1 MTTETTYNV
10 LDLFCGCGGL
20 SLGFE
25 QAGFHVLLGIDIW
38 EDALKTYKHN
48 HTSSRTLCA
57 DMSSLTG
64 KEVADIINGEKV
76 DVIIGGPPC
85 QGFSIAGKR
94 IVDDERNKLYKG
106 FVRMVEYFKPKAFV
120 MENVPNILSIGNGVV
135 KDTIIRDFESL
146 GYTVAVKVL
155 LASDYGVPQNRRR
168 AIFVGLRGGNEF
180 IFPIPFNT
188 KKVTAEEALSDLPE
202 HTVDD
207 GGAYPFP
214 PLSQYQQLMRSK
226 SNCLYNHQT
235 TTHNQKTID
244 IISLVPDGGNYKDLP
259 VELQST
265 RKVHIAWTRL
275 CSTKPSFTI
284 DTGHN
289 HHFHYLYNRVPTVRE
304 SARLQSF
311 PDIFVFLGNKGSQLR
326 QVGNAV
332 PIFFKTNSLSIKKIY
347 VMYTPENQYRCTII
361 RGKSQTEME
370 DLLPVYANIVHKY
383 CPCTEETFRNSAFSD
398 LSYTLFHTREFSQL
412 PKNKQKTVKNHYTEI
427 MGVLLGLFY
436 PKYDAEAKEVIIHE
450 TDSCRF
456 LIEKSDFP
464 TFFKNLCLNYQF
476 PNGEKK
482 ITTIQKEMEL
492 GIKLKP
498 FCFVVKLLH
507 IANSHKQLLS
517 KQEIGYYALNN
528 LDVLCGN
535 VSADEVFNRIME
547 DRLNGIKRNKLSGS
561 NEWQH
566 IKEQFNLLELAN
578 LVEHDSERIWLNSE
592 EASAIALFIKK
603 QNSPMF
609 DVYSYNLN
617 TTVRRKQIVQDWKE
631 YNGKFNM
638 ELLNTSPVLG
648 YIDNAKL
655 KGGVTAIKSTTDL
668 GNEGEALVF
677 KLEQERVKF
686 YKERLVNK
694 VLLLGKTKG
703 LGYDISSIEA
713 DENPENPEFA
723 RYIEV
728 KSTRRTTRPSFNQNW
743 TDSLNITRKEW
754 VAAQQFGTAYNIYRV
769 YFTKS
774 EVIVVRIHN
783 PFALSKEGKI
793 EVFPTVYQMDF
804 SSNVIQKSYTI

>member
-1 MTTETTYNV
+1 
-10 LDLFCGCGGL
+10 
-20 SLGFE
+20 
-25 QAGFHVLLGIDIW
+25 
-38 EDALKTYKHN
+38 
-48 HTSSRTLCA
+48 
-57 DMSSLTG
+57 
-64 KEVADIINGEKV
+64 
-76 DVIIGGPPC
+76 
-85 QGFSIAGKR
+85 
-94 IVDDERNKLYKG
+94 
-106 FVRMVEYFKPKAFV
+106 
-120 MENVPNILSIGNGVV
+120 
-135 KDTIIRDFESL
+135 
-146 GYTVAVKVL
+146 
-155 LASDYGVPQNRRR
+155 
-168 AIFVGLRGGNEF
+168 
-180 IFPIPFNT
+180 
-188 KKVTAEEALSDLPE
+188 
-202 HTVDD
+202 
-207 GGAYPFP
+207 
-214 PLSQYQQLMRSK
+214 
-226 SNCLYNHQT
+226 
-235 TTHNQKTID
+235 
-244 IISLVPDGGNYKDLP
+244 
-259 VELQST
+259 
-265 RKVHIAWTRL
+265 
-275 CSTKPSFTI
+275 
-284 DTGHN
+284 
-289 HHFHYLYNRVPTVRE
+289 
-304 SARLQSF
+304 
-311 PDIFVFLGNKGSQLR
+311 
-326 QVGNAV
+326 
-332 PIFFKTNSLSIKKIY
+332 
-347 VMYTPENQYRCTII
+347 MYTPENQYRCTII

-617 TTVRRKQIVQDWKE
+617 TTVGKKQIVQDWKE

-743 TDSLNITRKEW
+743 TDSLNITRKEG